1 MKSTN
6 STTDIGAELSI
17 RNVIARYG
25 LAVDCGDIETAVN
38 CHTNDATYKVAN
50 PNAGRGS
57 ETQDLEL
64 RGHEAITK
72 MLNSEIH
79 QSLLPSC
86 AHTVGPLVVKVKGK
100 TAVAL
105 GYSRVYH
112 NNQLMRLAVNK
123 WTMKVVNGQ
132 WRIDSRESR
141 IVGDEKAQLLIKKG
155 LHDTEL

>member
-1 MKSTN
+1 
-6 STTDIGAELSI
+6 
-17 RNVIARYG
+17 
-25 LAVDCGDIETAVN
+25 
-38 CHTNDATYKVAN
+38 
-50 PNAGRGS
+50 
-57 ETQDLEL
+57 
-64 RGHEAITK
+64 

-100 TAVAL
+100 TAVSL

>member
-1 MKSTN
+1 MKLANRITN
-6 STTDIGAELSI
+6 MEAELSI
-17 RNVIARYG
+17 RNTIARYG

-38 CHTNDATYKVAN
+38 CHTKNAIYKIAN

-64 RGHEAITK
+64 HGQEAIMK

-86 AHTVGPLVVKVKGK
+86 AHTVGPLVVKIKGN
-100 TAVAL
+100 TAVSL

-112 NNQLMRLAVNK
+112 DSQLMRLAVNK
-123 WTMKVVNGQ
+123 WTMKEINGQ
-132 WRIDSRESR
+132 WKIDSRESY
-141 IVGDEKAQLLIKKG
+141 IVGDEKAQSLIMKG
-155 LHDTEL
+155 LHDAEL

>member
-1 MKSTN
+1 MKPTN
-6 STTDIGAELSI
+6 SITNIGAELSI

-38 CHTNDATYKVAN
+38 CHTKDAIYKVAN

-86 AHTVGPLVVKVKGK
+86 AHTVGPLIVKVKGK

-105 GYSRVYH
+105 GYSRVY
-112 NNQLMRLAVNK
+112 Q
-123 WTMKVVNGQ
+123 VVNGK

-141 IVGDEKAQLLIKKG
+141 IVGDEKAQLLIKSG